1 MNYYLNALN
10 EMRRQQQNNMMGG
23 GGYQGV
29 GSTPPSGPLGL
40 GPSQD
45 RSSWRDAIQNMN
57 PLVSFAMSRV
67 PGVGLPLGIAKA
79 ANYALNKYEAAQLA
93 ATLDARQKAQEQ
105 FRASEI
111 TAMNAP
117 QQNMPQQSFRANEI
131 ADSRSINTPQQSFQ
145 TSEKSS
151 YDPAGPEYGPPPTGT
166 IFQNAYEGGMVTNS
180 FNAANMGGNVP
191 DDSKE
196 RLSVISKPDIVSEP
210 ISTAPLVG
218 TPLAPMATD
227 VVNQQAYTGG
237 SNMRS
242 GGLGQTSLYGDA
254 NAGMV
259 DYGGFNGGGLGG
271 SGDGVAGVGGEY
283 GLYAKGGLVDAR
295 HLIGRAPAPDDGY
308 GGLKGG
314 EYVIT
319 KAAVEKYG
327 KRLLDAINNG
337 TFKGFKKTI

>member
-79 ANYALNKYEAAQLA
+79 ANYGLNKYEAAQLA

-117 QQNMPQQSFRANEI
+117 QQN
-131 ADSRSINTPQQSFQ
+131 TPQQSFQ
-145 TSEKSS
+145 TSEKNSGFFNPSVSDFQTQADAISAANLNSAPSSS
-151 YDPAGPEYGPPPTGT
+151 YVDSTMDRVSG
-166 IFQNAYEGGMVTNS
+166 VTSPN
-180 FNAANMGGNVP
+180 P
-191 DDSKE
+191 
-196 RLSVISKPDIVSEP
+196 VSSP
-210 ISTAPLVG
+210 VSQSSLVG
-218 TPLAPMATD
+218 ESLAPMPYEAVSSPISRSSINGTD
-227 VVNQQAYTGG
+227 LAPL
-237 SNMRS
+237 S
-242 GGLGQTSLYGDA
+242 GGLQGGGSGSTGLYGDA
-254 NAGMV
+254 SAGM
-259 DYGGFNGGGLGG
+259 DGYGGFNGGGLGG
-271 SGDGVAGVGGEY
+271 SGNGPEGVGGDF
-283 GLYAKGGLVDAR
+283 GLYAKGGMVDAR
-295 HLIGRAPAPDDGY
+295 HLKGRAPAPDDGY
-308 GGLKGG
+308 GALQGG

>member
-40 GPSQD
+40 GQAQD
-45 RSSWRDAIQNMN
+45 RSSWRDAIRDMN

-79 ANYALNKYEAAQLA
+79 ANYGLNKYEAAQLA

-105 FRASEI
+105 FRTAEI

-117 QQNMPQQSFRANEI
+117 QQN
-131 ADSRSINTPQQSFQ
+131 TPQQSFQ
-145 TSEKSS
+145 TGEKNYGFVNPSVSDFQTQADAISAANLNSAPSSS
-151 YDPAGPEYGPPPTGT
+151 YVDSTMDRVSG
-166 IFQNAYEGGMVTNS
+166 VTSPNPVAVSAPVSQSS
-180 FNAANMGGNVP
+180 F
-191 DDSKE
+191 
-196 RLSVISKPDIVSEP
+196 
-210 ISTAPLVG
+210 VG
-218 TPLAPMATD
+218 ESLAPMPNVAVSSPVSQSSINGT
-227 VVNQQAYTGG
+227 ALGG
-237 SNMRS
+237 LS
-242 GGLGQTSLYGDA
+242 GGLQGGGLGSTGLYGDA
-254 NAGMV
+254 SAGM
-259 DYGGFNGGGLGG
+259 DGYGGFNGGGLGG
-271 SGDGVAGVGGEY
+271 SGNGPEGVGGDF
-283 GLYAKGGLVDAR
+283 GLYAKGGMVDAR
-295 HLIGRAPAPDDGY
+295 HLKGRAPAPDDGY
-308 GGLKGG
+308 GGLQGG

-337 TFKGFKKTI
+337 TFKGFTKTI